1 MVRIPTVSLKET
13 YTLLRCIKKHVVIV
27 AGAVLGI
34 AVVHAPVWAQLKPE
48 LDAKVP
54 FYQPLTQVK
63 GRLHISG
70 SDSMKP
76 LLSALL
82 DELKRR
88 HNGIK
93 FSLTGEGSQTGFTDL
108 LEHRTEVAAMS
119 RRMTSSEIAEFVKEY
134 GHEPAEVPVAID
146 ALAIFVQQNNPLTGL
161 SLDELDSVF
170 CVERRRGLNYPVTS
184 WGLLG
189 LTDEWFDAPIRPYGR
204 NGKSGT
210 SYFFREEVCKG
221 GTFVP
226 QMVGGHGPASVVMD
240 VVKDPQGIGFSG
252 IGYQTSMVKAVP
264 IAAVKG
270 GRYVEASFQSV
281 TDGSYP
287 LRRNIFLYVA
297 RAPKTEP
304 DPSVRELV
312 RFVLSAQGQQ
322 IALDHGYFP
331 LPLTEITRVLS
342 KWSPSVKSAAV
353 EGSSKPRE

>member
-1 MVRIPTVSLKET
+1 MLK
-13 YTLLRCIKKHVVIV
+13 YSMKHVVMLATILTIALIV
-27 AGAVLGI
+27 AAL
-34 AVVHAPVWAQLKPE
+34 AARSAWAQLKPE
-48 LDAKVP
+48 LDAKIP

-76 LLSALL
+76 LLSAML

-88 HNGIK
+88 HTGIK
-93 FSLTGEGSQTGFTDL
+93 FSLTGEGSQTGLTDL

-119 RRMTSSEIAEFVKEY
+119 RRMTASEIAEFVKEY

-146 ALAIFVQQNNPLTGL
+146 ALAIFVQQNNPVTGV

-221 GTFVP
+221 GTFVAH
-226 QMVGGHGPASVVMD
+226 MVGGHGPASVVMD
-240 VVKDPQGIGFSG
+240 IVKDAYGIGFSG
-252 IGYQTSMVKAVP
+252 IGYQTSLVRAVP
-264 IAAVKG
+264 VASVKG
-270 GRYVEASFQSV
+270 GRYVEPSFQTV
-281 TDGSYP
+281 MDGSYP
-287 LRRNIFLYVA
+287 LRRNIYLYIA
-297 RAPKTEP
+297 RAPKAEP
-304 DPSVRELV
+304 DSGIRELV
-312 RFVLSAQGQQ
+312 RFVLSMQGQQ
-322 IALDHGYFP
+322 IAVDHGYFP
-331 LPLTEITRVLS
+331 MPLTELTRVLS
-342 KWSPSVKSAAV
+342 KWSPAVKSAAV
-353 EGSSKPRE
+353 DDTSKLRDSR

>member
-1 MVRIPTVSLKET
+1 MLKCMAKHVGMVLA
-13 YTLLRCIKKHVVIV
+13 TLLIVV
-27 AGAVLGI
+27 ATD
-34 AVVHAPVWAQLKPE
+34 PSVWGQMKPE
-48 LDAKVP
+48 LDAKIP
-54 FYQPLTQVK
+54 LYQPMPQVK

-70 SDSMKP
+70 SESMKP
-76 LLSALL
+76 LLSAWV

-88 HNGIK
+88 HSGIK
-93 FSLTGEGSQTGFTDL
+93 FSLEGEGSQIGLTDL

-146 ALAIFVQQNNPLTGL
+146 ALAVFVQQSNPLTGL

-170 CVERRRGLNYPVTS
+170 CVERRRGLNYPVNS

-189 LTDEWFDAPIRPYGR
+189 LTDEWFDAPIHPYGR

-226 QMVGGHGPASVVMD
+226 HMVGGHGPATVVMD

-270 GRYVEASFQSV
+270 GRYIEPSFQSV
-281 TDGSYP
+281 MDGSYP
-287 LRRNIFLYVA
+287 LRRNIYLYIA
-297 RAPKTEP
+297 RPPKLEP
-304 DPSVRELV
+304 DASVRELV

-342 KWSPSVKSAAV
+342 KWSPPVKAAAV
-353 EGSSKPRE
+353 EGPPKLRD